1 MSRLELRLFGN
12 LMNKK
17 LEIAEWIFTV
27 ISVIIYSGGPFPL
40 ILSQGFGEGMID
52 PTPDPTDYSKLL
64 ASFFVNYFITF
75 GLLVLRW
82 KKSLYVAKKEWTIWA
97 LVGIAL
103 ASILWTFNSKLT
115 INRSI
120 QLAGS
125 TLFGFYLA
133 TRYSIRDQL
142 KLLSWSFMVVIIL
155 SILMV
160 IIIPSYGTMSYGVH
174 VGSWRGIYT
183 HKNWLGRMMTIGNI
197 VFLIMAM
204 DQKKHRWWYW
214 IGLSCTASLLLLSRS
229 SSSIL
234 NCVTIFSIIPIY
246 SIFRWRY
253 LLMVPTIIIT
263 VALSS
268 SLSLWFNE
276 NANSIL
282 GTIGKDAT
290 LTGRT
295 NMWPY
300 IIDMIAKEPWLGY
313 GYSAFWGDWNSPGAT
328 VWYAAKWTPP
338 NAHNGLLDLWLAL
351 GLVGVLAFAIGL
363 GIVVVRGLRWF
374 RLDQSWSSFWPI
386 LCPTYLILANVSE
399 SFFLNFN
406 DLFWVLYV
414 SVAFS
419 LARVSFSQQKIPT

>member
-1 MSRLELRLFGN
+1 
-12 LMNKK
+12 MNKK
-17 LEIAEWIFTV
+17 LEIAELIFGI
-27 ISVIIYSGGPFPL
+27 ISVIIYSGGLFPL
-40 ILSQGFGEGMID
+40 ILSEGAGEGMAD
-52 PTPDPTDYSKLL
+52 LTPDPTDYSKLL
-64 ASFFVNYFITF
+64 VLFFLNYFITF
-75 GLLVLRW
+75 GLLFLRW
-82 KKSLYVAKKEWTIWA
+82 KNSIFVAKKEWTIWI
-97 LVGIAL
+97 LIGIAF

-133 TRYSIRDQL
+133 ARYSIRDQL
-142 KLLSWSFMVVIIL
+142 KLLSWSFVIIISL
-155 SILMV
+155 SVLMA

-174 VGSWRGIYT
+174 AGSWRGIYT
-183 HKNWLGRMMTIGNI
+183 HKNWLGRMMTIGSI
-197 VFLIMAM
+197 VFVILAM
-204 DQKKHRWWYW
+204 SEKQYRWRYW
-214 IGLSCTASLLLLSRS
+214 IGLSCTVGLLLLSKS
-229 SSSIL
+229 SASIL
-234 NCVTIFSIIPIY
+234 NCVTIFTIIPIY

-253 LLMVPTIIIT
+253 LLMIPTAIT
-263 VALSS
+263 TIAVSS

-313 GYSAFWGDWNSPGAT
+313 GYSAFWHDWNSPGAT
-328 VWYAAKWTPP
+328 VWYAANWTPP
-338 NAHNGLLDLWLAL
+338 NAHNGLLDLWLDL
-351 GLVGVLAFAIGL
+351 GLVGVVAFAIGL
-363 GIVVVRGLRWF
+363 GVVIVRGLIWF
-374 RLDQSWSSFWPI
+374 RVDRSWNSFWPLLI
-386 LCPTYLILANVSE
+386 PTYLTLANVSE

-419 LARVSFSQQKIPT
+419 LARVSSIQQKVLA